1 MTSQLATAYAAD
13 SHRNRPGLG
22 MKEAAKKTGFT
33 SDRKLYEFL
42 RKYAG
47 FTGTSPPDNLVK
59 SGLFYIRDSHY
70 MRGPVRTPTA
80 VTKCTT
86 AGLAYIAGL
95 KNKHE
100 PKEAQG

>member
-1 MTSQLATAYAAD
+1 MNTQLATAYTTENH
-13 SHRNRPGLG
+13 SKPGLG

-42 RKYAG
+42 RQHAG
-47 FTGTSPPDNLVK
+47 FTGTTPPRHLIR
-59 SGLFYIRDSHY
+59 SGYFHVRQSHY

-86 AGLAYIAGL
+86 AGLSYITSL
-95 KNKHE
+95 KNQHE
-100 PKEAQG
+100 TQEATA